1 MKSILILAGLM
12 LGGLLTTTSAAEEG
26 FVSLFNDR
34 DLSGWV
40 NVNGAPDTWVN
51 RGALIACTGKPISML
66 RTERQYENFILEAEW
81 RHLTSGG
88 NSGIFVWASPLA
100 APGVPFLRGIEVQIL
115 DNGRNAEGKN
125 VRYTTH
131 GDLFPTHGS
140 TMTPTGRISGK
151 RSFPTEER
159 SKSSPEWNH
168 YRVVCQDGTVRLSV
182 NGKEVT
188 VAKDCNYRQGYL
200 ALESEGAPVEFRNL
214 RLKELPPS
222 GATPEV
228 SAPIALEWRSLF
240 TGLDLT
246 GWTAAKTGAATW
258 SVVDDKVLHPAGTA
272 RDALPL
278 LTQTEFG
285 DMALIVD
292 VKSDAAAP
300 TMLLL
305 RTRAGSPGFAVPL
318 AGTTS
323 TAFRRF
329 TITVQDRSVTVQTAD
344 QDTQRVTLPA
354 SIAPRGAVGFRPGVS
369 GGQLMNLYVRDL

>member
-1 MKSILILAGLM
+1 MKRISLFAVFA
-12 LGGLLTTTSAAEEG
+12 LGGLLAATAAEPG

-40 NVNGAPDTWVN
+40 NVNGAPDTWAN
-51 RGALIACTGKPISML
+51 RNGLITCTGKPIGML

-131 GDLFPTHGS
+131 GDIFPTHGA

-151 RSFPTEER
+151 RSFPSEER

-188 VAKDCNYRQGYL
+188 VGKDCIYRKGYL
-200 ALESEGAPVEFRNL
+200 ALESEGSPVEFRNL
-214 RLKELPPS
+214 RIKELPS
-222 GATPEV
+222 GGAPAEV
-228 SAPIALEWRSLF
+228 SAPIALKWRSLF
-240 TGLDLT
+240 TGLDLA
-246 GWTAAKTGAATW
+246 GWNVKSAGPASW
-258 SVVDDKVLHPAGTA
+258 SVADEKIVHPPDAAG
-272 RDALPL
+272 DPVPL
-278 LTQTEFG
+278 LTQGEFG
-285 DMALIVD
+285 NLELIVD
-292 VKSDAAAP
+292 VKSDATSP
-300 TMLLL
+300 LVVLL
-305 RTRAGSPGFAVPL
+305 RARDGDPGFAVPL
-318 AGTTS
+318 PGSTS
-323 TAFRRF
+323 AAFRRF
-329 TITVQDRSVTVQTAD
+329 TITVQDRIVTVQAAD
-344 QDTQRVTLPA
+344 EDAKRLTLPA
-354 SIAPRGAVGFRPGVS
+354 NIAPRGAVGFRPGARAI
-369 GGQLMNLYVRDL
+369 QLMNIYVRNL